1 MERPKV
7 TPEMVSEAATKLATA
22 NGWDT
27 DQASDVASAY
37 SRYMD
42 GYQLAKE
49 LERKHGWLITA
60 PDVEALDCMDSDV
73 REILKHACMEWAREN
88 DIQPPLPVGT
98 MTTLGKI
105 TGLYKYEAA
114 CYEVL
119 EPGCTEPS
127 RRRIVRYEDAC
138 AA

>member
-7 TPEMVSEAATKLATA
+7 TPEMVFEAATKLAKA

-27 DQASDVASAY
+27 DQAADLASSY
-37 SRYMD
+37 RRHMD
-42 GYQLAKE
+42 GYQLAKN
-49 LERKHGWLITA
+49 LERRHCWEITVS
-60 PDVEALDCMDSDV
+60 DVNALDCMDSDV
-73 REILKHACMEWAREN
+73 REILTHACMVWAREN

-98 MTTLGKI
+98 MTTLGEI

-119 EPGCTEPS
+119 EPGCIEPS